1 MFLLICTLVFTLT
14 KYLLALKVY
23 CILMAKGLVP
33 VVPYVMLWLT
43 KLCKDILY
51 EGFLGAKLMSRY
63 SG

>member
-1 MFLLICTLVFTLT
+1 
-14 KYLLALKVY
+14 
-23 CILMAKGLVP
+23 MAKGLVP
-33 VVPYVMLWLT
+33 IVPYVMLWLT